1 MRFRRLLLLLTLIC
15 LHTPAVRARD
25 HLADHGISAV
35 LDGGQAGRRAVHA
48 ADYGSPAAQG
58 WELKVRSVPWVR
70 VPLELASA
78 RAAGALICWP
88 EEVKRFDL
96 VASRPVF
103 ISELGFSSEKAM
115 LKRSTWR

>member
-15 LHTPAVRARD
+15 LPRLLCAREIT
-25 HLADHGISAV
+25 LLTTEYPPFSMAAKPS
-35 LDGGQAGRRAVHA
+35 GGLFTQLITEALRRRA
-48 ADYGSPAAQG
+48 G
-58 WELKVRSVPWVR
+58 LKVRSVPWVR